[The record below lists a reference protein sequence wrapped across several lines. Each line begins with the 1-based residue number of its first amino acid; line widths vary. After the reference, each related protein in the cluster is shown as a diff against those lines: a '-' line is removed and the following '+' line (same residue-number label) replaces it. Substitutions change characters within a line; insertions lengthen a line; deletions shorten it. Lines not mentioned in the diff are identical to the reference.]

1 MDVLQQLL
9 RQPRP
14 LLKAEAVPRVL
25 DLLWSRLGGLN
36 GKFFE
41 AGWGNL
47 GIVNLQEDL
56 EIIKQWP
63 PQDMQVRYTGLQS
76 IFMLTWYASVGHQ
89 GWVCAGDVAMSAT
102 AVAGGCSHHRFY

>member
-14 LLKAEAVPRVL
+14 LLNTEAMPRVL

-63 PQDMQVRYTGLQS
+63 PQDMQVSHT
-76 IFMLTWYASVGHQ
+76 
-89 GWVCAGDVAMSAT
+89 GDVRDSDAR
-102 AVAGGCSHHRFY
+102 VN

>member
-1 MDVLQQLL
+1 MEVIQQLL

-14 LLKAEAVPRVL
+14 LLNTEAVPRVL

-56 EIIKQWP
+56 AVIRQWP
-63 PQDMQVRYTGLQS
+63 PEDMMVSTNSSGTVPES
-76 IFMLTWYASVGHQ
+76 T
-89 GWVCAGDVAMSAT
+89 
-102 AVAGGCSHHRFY
+102 

>member
-1 MDVLQQLL
+1 MEVIQQLL

-14 LLKAEAVPRVL
+14 LLNTEAVPRVL

-56 EIIKQWP
+56 AVIRQWP
-63 PQDMQVRYTGLQS
+63 PEDMQVSTNSSGTVPES
-76 IFMLTWYASVGHQ
+76 T
-89 GWVCAGDVAMSAT
+89 
-102 AVAGGCSHHRFY
+102 